1 MMEGKIVDKRI
12 VWIDTLRGIGITLVV
27 MGHYYTSDSF
37 ANTYI
42 YTFHVPLF
50 FFISGYLFKSGRYS
64 GYFDIL
70 KNKAQTRIV
79 PYLFFFLVSYVIL
92 LFRVS
97 SSVGLNPLS
106 LMAVDDFRPMF
117 FQQMALLLRSNVE
130 SLKHINIAL
139 WFMPC
144 LFVTEILFYSLHKLT
159 SADIKKISAVLVL
172 AAIGGYVEGIFV
184 NESLPWTLDIA
195 LTALVFYGLGY
206 AYRNF
211 QLPRSIS
218 GRGNNK
224 RMALLLFGIS
234 TAVCILFAKLN
245 GRVSLNHQGNFFYF
259 YAGALS
265 GIFSYVVIVPLL
277 PGQRLLSSL
286 GKNTLIILGA
296 HLSVYPYVIIVLN
309 RIVRLFVPENE
320 TLVLQDDLYI
330 LIITSLTLI
339 FIAPIAYG
347 INRFF
352 PFVIGKKQAVHA
364 TTVTCEEKIRKP

>member
-1 MMEGKIVDKRI
+1 MDNRI

-50 FFISGYLFKSGRYS
+50 FFVSGYLFKSGRHS
-64 GYFDIL
+64 GYLDIL
-70 KNKAQTRIV
+70 KNKVRTRIV
-79 PYLFFFLVSYVIL
+79 PYLFFFLVSYAIFIL
-92 LFRVS
+92 RVS
-97 SSVGLNPLS
+97 SSIHLNPFT
-106 LMAVDDFRPMF
+106 LMAVDNFRPMF
-117 FQQMALLLRSNVE
+117 FQQMAFLLTSNGE
-130 SLKHINIAL
+130 SLKPINVAL
-139 WFMPC
+139 WFIPC
-144 LFVTEILFYSLHKLT
+144 LFVTEILFYFLHKLT

-172 AAIGGYVEGIFV
+172 AALGGYVVGIF
-184 NESLPWTLDIA
+184 EKKSLPWTLDIA

-211 QLPRSIS
+211 PLPRSVS
-218 GRGNNK
+218 DRGNK
-224 RMALLLFGIS
+224 RTALLLFVIS

-245 GRVSLNHQGNFFYF
+245 GRVSMNHQGNFFYF

-296 HLSVYPYVIIVLN
+296 HLSVYPYVITVLN
-309 RIVRLFVPENE
+309 WIVRLFVPENE
-320 TLVLQDDLYI
+320 TLVVQDDLYVF
-330 LIITSLTLI
+330 IITFLTLV

-352 PFVIGKKQAVHA
+352 PFVIGKKRVVHA
-364 TTVTCEEKIRKP
+364 TTA